1 MLTLLDSK
9 MMGID
14 PFVRFGIYAV
24 AMLVIALAAYRS
36 KQLTVSG
43 TIGAFLMGF
52 GSLWCGGFVALSLYL
67 FFLISAALIGKL
79 SKKARGV
86 AKIQKKGGTRDIA
99 QVFAN
104 GGPALAA
111 IVLAY
116 FTGEPVFHVLFCA
129 SLAEAVADTWAGDI
143 GVLSERPPV
152 SILTF
157 QPMPKG
163 LSGAVSFLGT
173 MAGLLATV
181 LYAIFYRAFYSGSLS
196 LALIVSLTGFAGCLV
211 DSVLGI
217 TVQAHYLDEEGKLT
231 EKEKDA
237 LGNRR
242 VLKRG
247 IRFFDNDMVNFSSNL
262 FTFIFAWGMSLMF
275 L

>member
-1 MLTLLDSK
+1 
-9 MMGID
+9 MMGVD
-14 PFVRFGIYAV
+14 PMIRFFIYLGT
-24 AMLVIALAAYRS
+24 MLFFALAAYRT

-43 TIGAFLMGF
+43 SIGAFLMGM

-67 FFLISAALIGKL
+67 FFVISAAFIGKL

-86 AKIQKKGGTRDIA
+86 QKIQKKGGTRDIA

-111 IVLAY
+111 IILSY
-116 FTGEPVFHVLFCA
+116 ITGSHVYIVIFCA
-129 SLAEAVADTWAGDI
+129 CLAEAIADTWAGDI

-173 MAGLLATV
+173 LAGLLATV
-181 LYAIFYRAFYSGSLS
+181 LYAIFYRAFYEGSLS
-196 LALIVSLTGFAGCLV
+196 LALIVSLTGFAGCLI

-247 IRFFDNDMVNFSSNL
+247 IRFFDNDMVNFTSNM
-262 FTFIFAWGMSLMF
+262 FTFVFAFGLSQMF